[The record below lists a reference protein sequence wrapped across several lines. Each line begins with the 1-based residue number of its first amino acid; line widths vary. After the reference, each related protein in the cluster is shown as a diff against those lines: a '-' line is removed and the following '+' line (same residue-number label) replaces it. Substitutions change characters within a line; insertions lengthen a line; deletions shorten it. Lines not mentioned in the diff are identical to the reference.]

1 MKLGKP
7 DRPVVLGRLGH
18 NSGVE
23 LPVDTT
29 VSGALLPERGRR
41 AVGEWASAAA
51 ISCSLVL
58 AAGGGYVFYASIRPI
73 SIAEGY
79 GAVFL
84 DFPWIMV
91 YLVLAAAWVVGP
103 VILLVLGLVH
113 LLRPARHRW
122 WSAAGW
128 LVAQAG
134 DIAFGFLVMHGYRLL
149 FSAAPLDLDRTP
161 LGPSRW
167 APAGPYWLALVAAG
181 GELAVGAVLI
191 ALVSP
196 LSGKLPGGFRL
207 PRDRMRR

>member
-1 MKLGKP
+1 
-7 DRPVVLGRLGH
+7 
-18 NSGVE
+18 

-41 AVGEWASAAA
+41 EAGEWAIAAA

-79 GAVFL
+79 GAVLL
-84 DFPWIMV
+84 DFPWIMA
-91 YLVLAAAWVVGP
+91 YLVLAAAWVAGP
-103 VILLVLGLVH
+103 VILLVLGSVH

-128 LVAQAG
+128 LVALAG

-196 LSGKLPGGFRL
+196 LSGKLPGGFQL